1 MVVVVVGAVVA
12 TVTVVVEAVV
22 VVVLGGAVVG
32 GLTLN
37 PGGKKA
43 AGLSLGIFDNNSLTE
58 EGLFVV
64 DFSEGTKESGSNTCD
79 TMPSLLVVEKM
90 AVSGWPV
97 GTGSSVLSVAG
108 ATVEVAFWKRFNL
121 SLSLSAF
128 FLFSSADELVV
139 TLMDSFVVVSG

>member
-1 MVVVVVGAVVA
+1 MVLWVDVVVA
-12 TVTVVVEAVV
+12 TVTVLAENV

-58 EGLFVV
+58 EGLLVV
-64 DFSEGTKESGSNTCD
+64 DFSAGTNESGKRTCE
-79 TMPSLLVVEKM
+79 TIPSLLVVEKM
-90 AVSGWPV
+90 AVSGCPV
-97 GTGSSVLSVAG
+97 GTGSSVLIVAG
-108 ATVEVAFWKRFNL
+108 AAVEVAFWNRLSL

-128 FLFSSADELVV
+128 FFFSSADELVV
-139 TLMDSFVVVSG
+139 TLMESFVVVSG